1 MALVLQDN
9 YSNLAITLYGVRSQ
23 LLENTVI
30 GVIQRVFI
38 PTGCLI
44 LLTFLLKIN
53 CLRWILWILP
63 WLNWLAVGCTHCTG
77 VTKSSVSVY
86 TGVSTTLK
94 ISQSKFNPSEQAAK
108 EAVAKNHSLCS
119 WKQAKEDVFILS
131 PTRSQLFRCRLQA
144 FSSLH
149 VALALQAGEFRNW
162 WIRTSFLRGC
172 LEDSLYA
179 PINIPVGSIA
189 PSMTSL
195 INYSCFGFSFSWSLA
210 LVPCAQLLNKLPSHK
225 SLNQALLLNGE
236 V

>member
-9 YSNLAITLYGVRSQ
+9 YSNLAIMLYGVRSQ

-149 VALALQAGEFRNW
+149 VALALGIFRLSGTRGLAQW
-162 WIRTSFLRGC
+162 KTGDGHLGSRLLTPSAWLTMFFFPSRLLTYSDFLF
-172 LEDSLYA
+172 L
-179 PINIPVGSIA
+179 
-189 PSMTSL
+189 
-195 INYSCFGFSFSWSLA
+195 W
-210 LVPCAQLLNKLPSHK
+210 
-225 SLNQALLLNGE
+225 NQH
-236 V
+236 